1 MLGKQHK
8 EKTIKKHVS
17 PPAAVYSRPRKHTSR
32 IKEEEKYR
40 YLFEQSPA
48 VSFVVGLD
56 GAIQEVN
63 RAILES
69 THYEREDLIGRQA
82 LDFVPSDDRLKIAD
96 ALEKVLRGQ
105 WTPEMEVPVTAR
117 DGSVR
122 TLLIA
127 AGHAYIYE
135 SGMPVGALMT
145 GIDITEYK
153 RVEEKLR
160 NAVKMEGLIGL
171 SGVIAHDF
179 NNLLTVILNYA
190 GILLKDPRTSP
201 EAGEMLQ
208 EIHDMAH
215 KAEGLTRKLMLF
227 GQQNVLDEKLVNL
240 AELLARTEKRLSP
253 VLGDGIA
260 LKVSAA
266 PGLWSVRTDAGLIE
280 EVIANLVT
288 NSAEAMPGGGVITVK
303 ASNIHG
309 DEPLAVGVDPGGT
322 GRLVRIAVADEGQG
336 MDRETV
342 RLAFEPFFTTRPK
355 ETHPGLGL
363 SIVYGAV
370 KQCGGS
376 VSIESTPGKGTMVKI
391 LFPAAP

>member
-1 MLGKQHK
+1 
-8 EKTIKKHVS
+8 
-17 PPAAVYSRPRKHTSR
+17 
-32 IKEEEKYR
+32 
-40 YLFEQSPA
+40 
-48 VSFVVGLD
+48 
-56 GAIQEVN
+56 
-63 RAILES
+63 
-69 THYEREDLIGRQA
+69 LIGRQA
-82 LDFVPSDDRLKIAD
+82 LDFVPPNDRRKIAD

-105 WTPEMEVPVTAR
+105 WTPEMEVPVIAR

-135 SGMPVGALMT
+135 NGKPVGALMT

-190 GILLKDPRTSP
+190 GILLKDPRTFP
-201 EAGEMLQ
+201 EAGEMLR

-215 KAEGLTRKLMLF
+215 KAEGLTKKLMLF

-253 VLGDGIA
+253 VLGDGIV

-288 NSAEAMPGGGVITVK
+288 NSAEAMPEGGVITVE

-309 DEPLAVGVDPGGT
+309 DEPLSGVVDPGGT
-322 GRLVRIAVADEGQG
+322 GRLVRITVADEGQG

-342 RLAFEPFFTTRPK
+342 RLAFEPFFTTKPK

-376 VSIESTPGKGTMVKI
+376 VSVESTPGKGTMVKI
-391 LFPAAP
+391 HLPAAP